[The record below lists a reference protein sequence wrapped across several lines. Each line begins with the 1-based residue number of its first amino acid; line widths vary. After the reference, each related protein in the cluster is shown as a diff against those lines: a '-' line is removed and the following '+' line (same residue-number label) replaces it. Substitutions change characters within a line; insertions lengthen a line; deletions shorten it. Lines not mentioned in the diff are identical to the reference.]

1 MLIVIQ
7 GEICYAIGMEN
18 EVTLR
23 PALPEDEGFLWKI
36 LYEAIYIPPEEDPPP
51 PSILSDPE
59 IARYL
64 TNWGRAH
71 DMGWIAEEIDSG
83 KPLGAAWLRLWDDQ
97 TQGYGFYHPDYPE
110 LTIALMPESRGQGI
124 GTHLMERLI
133 EDAQR
138 EGYPGISLSVSCRN
152 PAVRLYERLGF
163 RVIRED
169 ACSVLMVLD
178 FAE

>member
-1 MLIVIQ
+1 MESEVI
-7 GEICYAIGMEN
+7 
-18 EVTLR
+18 LR
-23 PALPEDEGFLWKI
+23 PATAEDEEFLWQI

-51 PSILSDPE
+51 VSILSDPE

-64 TNWGRAH
+64 IDWGRAH
-71 DMGWIAEEIDSG
+71 DLGWIAEEIDG
-83 KPLGAAWLRLWDDQ
+83 GEPLGAAWLRLWDDE

-110 LTIALMPESRGQGI
+110 LTIALLPESRGQGI
-124 GTHLMERLI
+124 GTQLMERLI
-133 EDAQR
+133 DDARR

-169 ACSVLMVLD
+169 DCSVLMVLD
-178 FAE
+178 FGD

>member
-1 MLIVIQ
+1 
-7 GEICYAIGMEN
+7 MEN

-23 PALPEDEGFLWKI
+23 PALPEDEEFLWQI
-36 LYEAIYIPPEEDPPP
+36 LYEAIYIPPEEEPPP
-51 PSILSDPE
+51 VSILSDPE

-64 TNWGRAH
+64 IDWGRAH

-83 KPLGAAWLRLWDDQ
+83 EPLGAAWLRLWDDE
-97 TQGYGFYHPDYPE
+97 TQGYGYYQPDYPE
-110 LTIALMPESRGQGI
+110 LTIALLPEARGQGI
-124 GTHLMERLI
+124 GTQLMERLI
-133 EDAQR
+133 EDARR

-169 ACSVLMVLD
+169 DCSVLMVLD
-178 FAE
+178 FEE